1 MKTSLIDLC
10 SGLPVQFLQYFES
23 IKELNFSQE
32 PNYNY
37 LRKLFRTLL
46 MTNVTQNNMKF
57 DWETENDVKMK
68 EDGSTSTMLTD
79 MNNKRK
85 INQGGRLKTPDE
97 SNQLKVIFKT
107 NHSKSM
113 RTTKD
118 DEEFAVALLTT
129 NNEKESFCT
138 SSKSVRV
145 SECKRDEETKKSD
158 DLELE
163 KKIIGKPSPNIN
175 IITPPSSSKNILLPS
190 KSLKISKHDMFNK
203 LSTVG
208 NCNTVFRCIDGECFF
223 FLLFK
228 FLLILFKLSV
238 S

>member
-1 MKTSLIDLC
+1 
-10 SGLPVQFLQYFES
+10 
-23 IKELNFSQE
+23 
-32 PNYNY
+32 
-37 LRKLFRTLL
+37 
-46 MTNVTQNNMKF
+46 
-57 DWETENDVKMK
+57 
-68 EDGSTSTMLTD
+68 
-79 MNNKRK
+79 
-85 INQGGRLKTPDE
+85 
-97 SNQLKVIFKT
+97 
-107 NHSKSM
+107 M

-238 S
+238 SWFLL